1 MKLHLKLMSIFK
13 LNAARALS
21 VLAIAAL
28 TISATLLSST
38 PVHAQTVS
46 SVSLQCQVSSHVGSS
61 GISYALT
68 CSGTIPGGSVDLT
81 CQSPNAISNNNG
93 IFTVAG
99 SCSETIVLA
108 GANIPVTVSGTGLA
122 INSNNGSITAASG
135 AATVT
140 LDDGLSS
147 ATASCS
153 GAALSE
159 TLSPL
164 TFNNPG
170 TCSIATS
177 VLGIGTAQITGT
189 GGSTI
194 NVTNS
199 PNLVLTINSPSFTV
213 SASLLGLI
221 HTSTTCG
228 TSVAINLSQ
237 IFPITIPAPCSGL

>member
-1 MKLHLKLMSIFK
+1 MKLHSIFK

-28 TISATLLSST
+28 TASAALLSSI
-38 PVHAQTVS
+38 PVRAQAAS
-46 SVSLQCQVSSHVGSS
+46 SVPLQCQVSSQIGTN
-61 GISYALT
+61 GISYAIV
-68 CSGTIPGGSVDLT
+68 CNGTIPDGSVALN
-81 CQSPNAISNNNG
+81 CQSPNAISDNNG
-93 IFTVAG
+93 VFTVAG
-99 SCSETIVLA
+99 SCSETITLA
-108 GANIPVTVSGTGLA
+108 GANIPVTVSGTGIE

-135 AATVT
+135 AATAT

-221 HTSTTCG
+221 NTSTTCG

-237 IFPITIPAPCSGL
+237 IFPITIPALCSGS